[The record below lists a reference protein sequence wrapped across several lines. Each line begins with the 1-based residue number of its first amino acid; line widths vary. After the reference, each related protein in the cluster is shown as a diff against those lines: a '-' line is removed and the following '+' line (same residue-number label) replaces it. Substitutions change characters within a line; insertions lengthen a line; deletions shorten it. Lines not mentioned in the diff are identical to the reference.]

1 MFLFLEPTYHPGRSP
16 SLCFTCAQKAIRTTI
31 RNPDGGPF
39 TYFFAYVGKG
49 SHTQPTFLLK
59 GKPYLFSQ
67 EEDGIFISRRGI
79 FNLLKYLM

>member
-16 SLCFTCAQKAIRTTI
+16 PFVLHAHRRLYAQPFVTQTGALSLI
-31 RNPDGGPF
+31 
-39 TYFFAYVGKG
+39 FAYVGKG
-49 SHTQPTFLLK
+49 SHTRPTFLLK

-79 FNLLKYLM
+79 SIC